1 MTKKMDNTTRYER
14 LRERYMNGDLDRR
27 SFLGMIGAAGLAYGV
42 QHLVCQSALI
52 PASLWHVILA
62 AATGL
67 FVACIALVFWNIQSR
82 NVFRDPD
89 GDVSQFYTYVTVTLL
104 AVSLF
109 GILLTAIAGFMIPVC
124 GSLR

>member
-1 MTKKMDNTTRYER
+1 
-14 LRERYMNGDLDRR
+14 MNRR
-27 SFLGMIGAAGLAYGV
+27 PPAKFLLYGALSLSGILAWAGHFGLAYGV

-109 GILLTAIAGFMIPVC
+109 GILMTAIAGFMIPVC
-124 GSLR
+124 DSLR